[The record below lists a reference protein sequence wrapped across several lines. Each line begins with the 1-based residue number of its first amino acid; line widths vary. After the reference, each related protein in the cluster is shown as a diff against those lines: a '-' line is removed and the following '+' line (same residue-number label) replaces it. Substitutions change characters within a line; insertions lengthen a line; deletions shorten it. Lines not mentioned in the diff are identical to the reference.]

1 MEILIYI
8 LMSFVLFPQ
17 NILAL
22 NPRKQTHATL
32 HSTAAKKLVKKQWKR
47 NSDKNCSVSARLSLH
62 LEHVCH
68 RIWNNH
74 WGWNH
79 SCGRNK
85 LVLFSSRIWLLVC
98 SCRYKVTL
106 WWAIYFS
113 EPIAYFFIFGD
124 FSKCLIQ
131 LLCLLLWSLIPLKYH
146 HAEPLDFP
154 GYPLLPLPSSLSVFQ
169 ESHWAEQ
176 HFTILSETFKDDF
189 ILLQK

>member
-1 MEILIYI
+1 MILQSTVNKCVKRLWTFMEIWIYI

-62 LEHVCH
+62 LEHVYHC
-68 RIWNNH
+68 IWNNH

-85 LVLFSSRIWLLVC
+85 LVLFSSHIWLLVG
-98 SCRYKVTL
+98 SCRYRVTW
-106 WWAIYFS
+106 WWALFFA
-113 EPIAYFFIFGD
+113 EPICSPYFF
-124 FSKCLIQ
+124 
-131 LLCLLLWSLIPLKYH
+131 
-146 HAEPLDFP
+146 
-154 GYPLLPLPSSLSVFQ
+154 
-169 ESHWAEQ
+169 
-176 HFTILSETFKDDF
+176 HFWWF
-189 ILLQK
+189 